1 LRAGRTFVTNGPVLE
16 FSAADKS
23 LGETIHLPTAGS
35 VFVRANAEAQWPL
48 SRVELV
54 YNGAVLAAGSLAP
67 DRLSGRIEQLFKTEK
82 SGWLSFRAYGE
93 DQSQAHTGPIY
104 VEVAGKRASSRKDA
118 EYFLQWIDRLE
129 TKLTQRDRIPS
140 PELKARVESQLN
152 AARSVYRQIVSEVD

>member
-1 LRAGRTFVTNGPVLE
+1 
-16 FSAADKS
+16 
-23 LGETIHLPTAGS
+23 
-35 VFVRANAEAQWPL
+35 
-48 SRVELV
+48 
-54 YNGAVLAAGSLAP
+54 
-67 DRLSGRIEQLFKTEK
+67 LFKIEK

-129 TKLTQRDRIPS
+129 AKLTQRDRIPS
-140 PELKARVESQLN
+140 PEVKARVESQLN